1 MKPKKEWIKACDK
14 RVSRR
19 TYNNKNIENSKI
31 TSITEL
37 INKINSEN
45 SLNIQFVKDGKNGL
59 SGFKASYGMIND
71 AKSFVAL
78 VADKNIENY
87 KVKLGY
93 FGEMIVLEA
102 VSLGLSTCWIGV
114 TYNKKEC
121 ENLININDNED
132 LVCVIALGYSDEN
145 LSIKEKLVKRLNQ
158 KEKTINEMLVSRD
171 EDTPNWVLNG
181 IKYALNAPSAVN
193 KKPIIYE
200 CVNGKIE
207 AIISKPNHGYEEV
220 DLGISMLHFQLGS
233 MDVKKDGYWKH
244 DNGHYIFE

>member
-1 MKPKKEWIKACDK
+1 MM
-14 RVSRR
+14 
-19 TYNNKNIENSKI
+19 
-31 TSITEL
+31 
-37 INKINSEN
+37 
-45 SLNIQFVKDGKNGL
+45 Q
-59 SGFKASYGMIND
+59 
-71 AKSFVAL
+71 
-78 VADKNIENY
+78 
-87 KVKLGY
+87 
-93 FGEMIVLEA
+93 
-102 VSLGLSTCWIGV
+102 
-114 TYNKKEC
+114 
-121 ENLININDNED
+121 
-132 LVCVIALGYSDEN
+132 N